1 MVLKE
6 LGWVQNLGMSHREQ
20 SQKTYSTRTPA
31 EVGICGS
38 IMTSHSAATDIAQVR
53 NDARTK

>member
-1 MVLKE
+1 MGSKPWDVTQGVK
-6 LGWVQNLGMSHREQ
+6 SKKR
-20 SQKTYSTRTPA
+20 YSTRTPA